1 MSNVSR
7 NKRFV
12 VAGIALLLSVMV
24 FVTCILAGCDLS
36 RKVTGAEAKFPGKV
50 SNSAKI
56 SFRMNVNYKKGDV
69 TTVIDMDCYRAKN
82 ADGQDEYAY
91 VYSSVGSDYQSYKN
105 IYADGKLYEIVNVTQ
120 NGGFYYTK
128 DNVPVDDDGNIL
140 YHITKKILLTSVVAF
155 LSKAKKETLRDE
167 TVYRYDVSISG
178 KNVSLWYNSKV
189 LVQLY
194 VAFESDGGET
204 EEYTIALSDY
214 TFDEDLPE
222 DAFKRPDTYG
232 ITYLPSPISFEDWTN
247 ILSTFGQKLG

>member
-1 MSNVSR
+1 M
-7 NKRFV
+7 
-12 VAGIALLLSVMV
+12 
-24 FVTCILAGCDLS
+24 
-36 RKVTGAEAKFPGKV
+36 
-50 SNSAKI
+50 
-56 SFRMNVNYKKGDV
+56 
-69 TTVIDMDCYRAKN
+69 
-82 ADGQDEYAY
+82 
-91 VYSSVGSDYQSYKN
+91 
-105 IYADGKLYEIVNVTQ
+105 YEIVNVAQ
-120 NGGFYYTK
+120 NAGSYYIK
-128 DNVPVDDDGNIL
+128 DNVGVDDDGNIL